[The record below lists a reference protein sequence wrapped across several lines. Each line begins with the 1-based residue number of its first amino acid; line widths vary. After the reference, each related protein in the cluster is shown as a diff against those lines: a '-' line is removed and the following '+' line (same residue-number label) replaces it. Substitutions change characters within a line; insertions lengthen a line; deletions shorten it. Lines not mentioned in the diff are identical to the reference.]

1 MDFILDDNKVE
12 DKTTTAEVTNQLI
25 DDISSDI
32 NTIKAQV
39 ANLEDN
45 ISTMNGDI
53 DGLNN
58 NKSSVNAELGR
69 INTALDGIS
78 GILNALINDE
88 NINAVEASIQTI
100 SANNISTKTIEVEDP
115 ITADV
120 NNENITTNSLNAN
133 QINTSNI
140 INNTGSITTDKLK
153 VNSELEVNNFT
164 INGGLTAENVVASNM
179 ETNNFSAKEIT
190 LNGSTIKTVNIKA
203 SGIDNIHLHK
213 FNIRANGLVVFD
225 LNNATIT
232 ISGSTVSSNY
242 SGLYSASVSN
252 GIVTIYISEDID
264 CKAIIIGNA
273 EITSSMILKSSV
285 RRNADENGQP
295 NTENTVKVAV
305 VSTLPQIGQKNVIY
319 VVLGDCA
326 YYCDGSYFYEMASKK
341 RG

>member
-12 DKTTTAEVTNQLI
+12 DNTTIKVTNQLI
-25 DDISSDI
+25 DDISSGI

-39 ANLEDN
+39 ADIKDN
-45 ISTMNGDI
+45 ISTINGDI
-53 DGLNN
+53 DSLNN

-69 INTALDGIS
+69 LNTELDAIT
-78 GILNALINDE
+78 GILKALCNDE

-100 SANNISTKTIEVEDP
+100 SANNISAKTIEVEDP
-115 ITADV
+115 ITADI
-120 NNENITTNSLNAN
+120 NNENITTNSLKANKINA
-133 QINTSNI
+133 SNI
-140 INNTGSITTDKLK
+140 DNTGSITTDKLK
-153 VNSELEVNNFT
+153 INGELETDNFT
-164 INGGLTAENVVASNM
+164 INGDLTAKNVVASNM
-179 ETNNFSAKEIT
+179 ETNTFSAEEIT
-190 LNGSTIKTVNIKA
+190 LNGSTIKTIDIKA
-203 SGIDNIHLHK
+203 SGIDNAHLHK
-213 FNIRANGLVVFD
+213 FNIRANGLVVLD

-242 SGLYSASVSN
+242 NGLYSASVSN
-252 GIVTIYISEDID
+252 GIVTLYISNDIE
-264 CKAIIIGNA
+264 CRAVIIGNA
-273 EITSSMILKSSV
+273 EITSSMVLKSSV

-305 VSTLPQIGQKNVIY
+305 VNTLPQIGQKNVIY

>member
-1 MDFILDDNKVE
+1 MDFILDDNNVK
-12 DKTTTAEVTNQLI
+12 DTTNTEVTNQLI

-39 ANLEDN
+39 ANIEDG
-45 ISTMNGDI
+45 ISTINGDI
-53 DGLNN
+53 DSLNN

-69 INTALDGIS
+69 LHDELNSITA
-78 GILNALINDE
+78 ILKALLNDE
-88 NINAVEASIQTI
+88 NIYAVEASIQTI
-100 SANNISTKTIEVEDP
+100 SANSISTKTIEVENP
-115 ITADV
+115 ITADI
-120 NNENITTNSLNAN
+120 NNENITTNSVNAN

-140 INNTGSITTDKLK
+140 NTTNSITTDKLK
-153 VNSELEVNNFT
+153 VNGELETDNFT
-164 INGGLTAENVVASNM
+164 INGDLTAENVVASNM
-179 ETNNFSAKEIT
+179 ETNTFSTKEIT
-190 LNGSTIKTVNIKA
+190 LNGSTIKTIDVKA
-203 SGIDNIHLHK
+203 SGIDNAHLHK
-213 FNIRANGLVVFD
+213 FSIRANGLVVFD
-225 LNNATIT
+225 LNNSTIT

-242 SGLYSASVSN
+242 GGLYSASVSN

-264 CKAIIIGNA
+264 CRAVIIGNA
-273 EITSSMILKSSV
+273 EITSSMVLKSSV

-305 VSTLPQIGQKNVIY
+305 VSALPQIGQKNVIY

>member
-1 MDFILDDNKVE
+1 MDFILDDNNVK
-12 DKTTTAEVTNQLI
+12 DMANTEVTNQLI

-39 ANLEDN
+39 ANLEDD

-69 INTALDGIS
+69 INTALDGVT
-78 GILNALINDE
+78 GILKALINE
-88 NINAVEASIQTI
+88 EKINAVEASIQTI

-115 ITADV
+115 ITADI

-140 INNTGSITTDKLK
+140 INATTGNIDKLK
-153 VNSELEVNNFT
+153 VNSELEVKNFT

-203 SGIDNIHLHK
+203 SGIDNAHLHK

-264 CKAIIIGNA
+264 CRAVIIGNA
-273 EITSSMILKSSV
+273 EITSSMVLKSSI

>member
-1 MDFILDDNKVE
+1 MDFILDDNNVE
-12 DKTTTAEVTNQLI
+12 DQTTIKVTNQLI

-32 NTIKAQV
+32 STIKAQV
-39 ANLEDN
+39 ANIEDG
-45 ISTMNGDI
+45 ISTINGDI
-53 DGLNN
+53 DSLNN

-69 INTALDGIS
+69 LHDELNSITA
-78 GILNALINDE
+78 ILKALLNDE
-88 NINAVEASIQTI
+88 NIYAVEASIQKI
-100 SANNISTKTIEVEDP
+100 SANNISAKTIEVEDP
-115 ITADV
+115 ITADI

-140 INNTGSITTDKLK
+140 NTTDSITTDKLK
-153 VNSELEVNNFT
+153 VNGQLEVSDFT
-164 INGGLTAENVVASNM
+164 INGDLTAENVVASNNM
-179 ETNNFSAKEIT
+179 ETNTFSAKEIT
-190 LNGSTIKTVNIKA
+190 LNGSTIKTIDIKA
-203 SGIDNIHLHK
+203 SGIDNAHLHK

-225 LNNATIT
+225 LNNSTIT

-242 SGLYSASVSN
+242 SGLYSSSVSN

-264 CKAIIIGNA
+264 CRAVIIGNA
-273 EITSSMILKSSV
+273 EITSSMVLKSSV

-295 NTENTVKVAV
+295 NTENTVKIAV

>member
-1 MDFILDDNKVE
+1 MDFILDDNNVE
-12 DKTTTAEVTNQLI
+12 DQTTIKVTNQLI

-32 NTIKAQV
+32 STIKAQV
-39 ANLEDN
+39 ANIEDG
-45 ISTMNGDI
+45 ISTINGDI
-53 DGLNN
+53 DSLNN
-58 NKSSVNAELGR
+58 NKSSVNAELVR
-69 INTALDGIS
+69 LHDELNSITA
-78 GILNALINDE
+78 ILKALLNDE
-88 NINAVEASIQTI
+88 NIYAVEASIQKI
-100 SANNISTKTIEVEDP
+100 SANNISAKTIEVEDP
-115 ITADV
+115 ITADI
-120 NNENITTNSLNAN
+120 NNENVTTNSLNAN
-133 QINTSNI
+133 QINASNI
-140 INNTGSITTDKLK
+140 NTTDSITTDKLK
-153 VNSELEVNNFT
+153 VNSQLEVSDFT

-179 ETNNFSAKEIT
+179 ETNTFSAKEIT
-190 LNGSTIKTVNIKA
+190 LNGSTIKTIDIKA
-203 SGIDNIHLHK
+203 SGIDNAHLHK

-225 LNNATIT
+225 LNNSTIT

-252 GIVTIYISEDID
+252 GIVTLYISEDID
-264 CKAIIIGNA
+264 CRAVIIGNA
-273 EITSSMILKSSV
+273 EITSSMVLKSSV

>member
-1 MDFILDDNKVE
+1 MDFILDDNNVK
-12 DKTTTAEVTNQLI
+12 DKTTTATEVTSQLI
-25 DDISSDI
+25 DDISSGI

-39 ANLEDN
+39 ANIEDD
-45 ISTMNGDI
+45 ISTINGDI
-53 DGLNN
+53 DSLNS

-69 INTALDGIS
+69 INTALDS
-78 GILNALINDE
+78 VTGILETFINDK
-88 NINAVEASIQTI
+88 NIYAVEASIQTI
-100 SANNISTKTIEVEDP
+100 SANNIKTKTIEVEDP
-115 ITADV
+115 ITADI
-120 NNENITTNSLNAN
+120 NNENVTTNSLKAN

-140 INNTGSITTDKLK
+140 NNTNSITTDKLK
-153 VNSELEVNNFT
+153 VNDKLEVEDFT
-164 INGGLTAENVVASNM
+164 INRDLTAENVVASNM
-179 ETNNFSAKEIT
+179 ETNTFSAKEIT
-190 LNGSTIKTVNIKA
+190 LNGSTIKTIDIKA
-203 SGIDNIHLHK
+203 SGIDNAHLHK

-252 GIVTIYISEDID
+252 GIVTLYLSNDIE
-264 CKAIIIGNA
+264 CRAVIIGNA
-273 EITSSMILKSSV
+273 EITSSMVLKSSV

>member
-1 MDFILDDNKVE
+1 MDFILDDNNVE
-12 DKTTTAEVTNQLI
+12 DQTTIKVTNQLI

-32 NTIKAQV
+32 STIKAQV
-39 ANLEDN
+39 ANIEDG
-45 ISTMNGDI
+45 ISTINGDI
-53 DGLNN
+53 DSLNN

-69 INTALDGIS
+69 LNTALDS
-78 GILNALINDE
+78 VTGILEAFINDE
-88 NINAVEASIQTI
+88 NIYAVEASIQKI
-100 SANNISTKTIEVEDP
+100 SANNISAKTIEVEDP
-115 ITADV
+115 ITADI

-133 QINTSNI
+133 QINASNI
-140 INNTGSITTDKLK
+140 STTDSITTDKLK
-153 VNSELEVNNFT
+153 VNSQLETDNFT

-179 ETNNFSAKEIT
+179 ETNTFSAKEIT
-190 LNGSTIKTVNIKA
+190 LNGSIIKTIDIKA
-203 SGIDNIHLHK
+203 SGIDNAHLHK

-225 LNNATIT
+225 LNNSTIT

-242 SGLYSASVSN
+242 SGLYSSSVSN

-264 CKAIIIGNA
+264 CRAVIIGNA
-273 EITSSMILKSSV
+273 EITSSMVLKSSV

>member
-1 MDFILDDNKVE
+1 MDFILDDNNVE
-12 DKTTTAEVTNQLI
+12 DQTTTEVTNQLI

-39 ANLEDN
+39 ANIEDD
-45 ISTMNGDI
+45 ISTMSGDI
-53 DGLNN
+53 TNLNN
-58 NKSSVNAELGR
+58 NKSSVS
-69 INTALDGIS
+69 TALEGINAR
-78 GILNALINDE
+78 LNTITNELQAIIDDE
-88 NINAVEASIQTI
+88 NINAVTASIQTI
-100 SANNISTKTIEVEDP
+100 SANNISAKTIEVEDP
-115 ITADV
+115 ITADISNDKV
-120 NNENITTNSLNAN
+120 TTNSLNAN
-133 QINTSNI
+133 QIDTHKINT
-140 INNTGSITTDKLK
+140 TSITTDILK
-153 VNSELEVNNFT
+153 VNDELEADDFT
-164 INGGLTAENVVASNM
+164 INGELNADTVVASNM
-179 ETNNFSAKEIT
+179 ETDTFSAKEIT
-190 LNGSTIKTVNIKA
+190 LNGSTIKTIDIKA
-203 SGIDNIHLHK
+203 SGIDNAHLHK

-242 SGLYSASVSN
+242 SGLYAASASN

-264 CKAIIIGNA
+264 CRAVIIGNA
-273 EITSSMILKSSV
+273 EITSSMVLKSSV

>member
-1 MDFILDDNKVE
+1 MDFILDDNNVK
-12 DKTTTAEVTNQLI
+12 DQTTTTEVTSQLI
-25 DDISSDI
+25 DDISSGI

-39 ANLEDN
+39 ANIEDD
-45 ISTMNGDI
+45 ISTINGDI
-53 DGLNN
+53 DSLNN
-58 NKSSVNAELGR
+58 NKSSVKAELGR
-69 INTALDGIS
+69 LQDELNSITA
-78 GILNALINDE
+78 ILKALINDE
-88 NINAVEASIQTI
+88 NVYAVEASIQTI
-100 SANNISTKTIEVEDP
+100 SANSISAKTIEVENP
-115 ITADV
+115 ITADI

-133 QINTSNI
+133 RINTSNI
-140 INNTGSITTDKLK
+140 NTTSITTDKLR
-153 VNSELEVNNFT
+153 VNGQLEVDDFT
-164 INGGLTAENVVASNM
+164 INGDLTAEKVAAPNM
-179 ETNNFSAKEIT
+179 ETNTFSAEEIT
-190 LNGSTIKTVNIKA
+190 LKGSTIKTIGIKA
-203 SGIDNIHLHK
+203 SGIDNAHLHK

-225 LNNATIT
+225 LNNSTIT

-252 GIVTIYISEDID
+252 GIVTLYISKDID
-264 CKAIIIGNA
+264 CRAIIIGNA
-273 EITSSMILKSSV
+273 EITSSMVLKSSV

>member
-12 DKTTTAEVTNQLI
+12 DKTTTEVTGQLI

-39 ANLEDN
+39 ADIEDD
-45 ISTMNGDI
+45 ISTINGDI
-53 DGLNN
+53 DSLNS
-58 NKSSVNAELGR
+58 NKSSVNAELKR
-69 INTALDGIS
+69 INTALDS
-78 GILNALINDE
+78 VTSILEAFINDK
-88 NINAVEASIQTI
+88 NVNAVEASIQTI
-100 SANNISTKTIEVEDP
+100 SANNISAKTIEVEDP
-115 ITADV
+115 ITADIS
-120 NNENITTNSLNAN
+120 NENITTNSLKAN
-133 QINTSNI
+133 KIDTSNI
-140 INNTGSITTDKLK
+140 DNTGSITTDTLK
-153 VNSELEVNNFT
+153 VNGELETDNFT
-164 INGGLTAENVVASNM
+164 INGDLTAKNVVASNM
-179 ETNNFSAKEIT
+179 ETNTFSAEEIT
-190 LNGSTIKTVNIKA
+190 LNGSTIKTIDIKA
-203 SGIDNIHLHK
+203 SGIDNAHLHK
-213 FNIRANGLVVFD
+213 FNIRANGLVVFN

-232 ISGSTVSSNY
+232 ISGSTISSNY

-264 CKAIIIGNA
+264 CRAVIIGNA
-273 EITSSMILKSSV
+273 EITSSMVLKSSV